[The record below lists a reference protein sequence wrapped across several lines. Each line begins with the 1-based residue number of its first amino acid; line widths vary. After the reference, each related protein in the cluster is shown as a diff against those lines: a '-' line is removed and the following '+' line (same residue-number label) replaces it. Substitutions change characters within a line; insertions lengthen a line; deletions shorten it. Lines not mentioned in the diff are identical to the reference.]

1 MFEGDYIYIRAS
13 SLYYTEAE
21 ALARQG
27 REAEARQVLY
37 EITSQRDKTYS
48 LSSKSGN
55 ELVNEIILQKRIELW
70 GEGYAWFDMKRLG
83 TPLERIYPELT
94 IPSEGST

>member
-1 MFEGDYIYIRAS
+1 LFEGDYIYIRAS

-37 EITSQRDKTYS
+37 EITSQRNKAYS

-55 ELVNEIILQKRIELW
+55 ELINEIHSSEKNRTLGR
-70 GEGYAWFDMKRLG
+70 RLCMV
-83 TPLERIYPELT
+83 
-94 IPSEGST
+94 